1 LHHDAFAF
9 VLMIFVCWFRG
20 LIFMIVLIVLL
31 LIAGLG
37 FIGYMYWRLYTV
49 QTAKARA
56 AYDNLKTNRDA
67 SGNIQIHV

>member
-1 LHHDAFAF
+1 
-9 VLMIFVCWFRG
+9 
-20 LIFMIVLIVLL
+20 MIVFIVLL
-31 LIAGLG
+31 LVGGLG

-56 AYDNLKTNRDA
+56 AYDNLGNRDG

>member
-1 LHHDAFAF
+1 MHG
-9 VLMIFVCWFRG
+9 MYVCMHACRG
-20 LIFMIVLIVLL
+20 LVFMIVFIVLL
-31 LIAGLG
+31 LVGGLG

-56 AYDNLKTNRDA
+56 AYDNLGNRDG

>member
-1 LHHDAFAF
+1 
-9 VLMIFVCWFRG
+9 
-20 LIFMIVLIVLL
+20 MIVLIVLL